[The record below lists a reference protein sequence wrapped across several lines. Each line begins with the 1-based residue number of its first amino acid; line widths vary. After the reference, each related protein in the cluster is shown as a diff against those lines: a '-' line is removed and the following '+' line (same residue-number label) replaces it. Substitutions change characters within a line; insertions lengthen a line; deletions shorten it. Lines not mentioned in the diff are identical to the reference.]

1 MSRKQKRSAAKTTTP
16 RRPARPKSG
25 PSPEFASA
33 VSAFNRNQL
42 GEAGRICEQIL
53 ARDSGVVDALSMLGV
68 VHSQLGWHAEAV
80 EVLARSVALRP
91 NNANFV
97 YNLGLAKSRQGDKQG
112 AIAAFQRAIE
122 LHPSLVAAHLQL
134 AHALRDLKRHEDASA
149 ALERGIAA
157 VPEAAQLHSALGALL
172 LIGNDQ
178 KAAEQSLRTALALNP
193 GDTQA
198 WVNLGVALQGQRR
211 HAEAKEALERA
222 LALDPRNPDALKNL
236 ASTLIWGGAF
246 AQAEQLLRRAIEL
259 RPDAAE
265 LANALGVLNSQVGRP
280 EQAATEFRTALRLD
294 PKFATAAYNLA
305 LALFMTGDYAPAFPL
320 YEERW
325 GTKSFQNTSRS
336 FHQPWWGGQSFQG
349 KRLLLHAEQGIGDS
363 IQMLRYL
370 PMVAARGGPVLLEI
384 QRPLLRLLEGNP
396 NIARIWSRHDPP
408 ASDFDLQIP
417 LFSLPRIFRTTL
429 DKVPAAVPYLNVPPA
444 HIARLGERLGRST
457 KPRVALVWAGN
468 AEHNNDHNRSIPLSA
483 FAPLVELPGVEFV
496 SLQFGEACAQLAAF
510 RLQRRMRDLSPL
522 QQDFLDTAAIL
533 HHVDLLVCVDTAVLH
548 LAGAL
553 GRPVWGLIAK
563 AQDFRWM
570 LERADSPWYPTLRLF
585 RQRQHGDWA
594 PVIERVKA
602 ELAGWLE
609 QRAAGEPVSSEPATA
624 RGGAAR
630 T

>member
-1 MSRKQKRSAAKTTTP
+1 MTRKQKRTAAKTTTP
-16 RRPARPKSG
+16 QRPARDKPIPPSG
-25 PSPEFASA
+25 FAAA
-33 VSAFNRNQL
+33 VAAFNRNQL
-42 GEAGRICEQIL
+42 GEAGRICGQIL
-53 ARDSGVVDALSMLGV
+53 AHDPGVVDALSMLGV
-68 VHSQLGWHAEAV
+68 VHSQLGRHVEAV
-80 EVLARSVALRP
+80 EVLERSVALRP
-91 NNANFV
+91 DNANFV

-134 AHALRDLKRHEDASA
+134 AHALRDLERHQDASA
-149 ALERGIAA
+149 ALKRGISAA
-157 VPEAAQLHSALGALL
+157 PDAALLHSTLGAL
-172 LIGNDQ
+172 LIGNDE
-178 KAAEQSLRTALALNP
+178 KAAEQSLRSALALNP
-193 GDTQA
+193 GDIRA
-198 WVNLGVALQGQRR
+198 WVNLGVALREQRR
-211 HAEAKEALERA
+211 HAEAKEALEHA
-222 LALDPRNPDALKNL
+222 LALDPQNPDALKNL

-246 AQAEQLLRRAIEL
+246 TEAEQLLRRAIAL

-280 EQAATEFRTALRLD
+280 EQAATAFRTALRLD

-305 LALFMTGDYAPAFPL
+305 LALCMTGDYRQGFAL

-325 GTKSFQNTSRS
+325 GTKSFQSTSRS
-336 FHQPWWGGQSFQG
+336 FHRPWWRGQGFHG
-349 KRLLLHAEQGIGDS
+349 KRLLLHAEQGVGDA

-370 PMVAARGGPVLLEI
+370 PMVTARGGPVHLEI

-396 NIARIWSRHDPP
+396 HIARMWSRHDPP

-417 LFSLPRIFRTTL
+417 LFSLPRIFGTTL
-429 DKVPAAVPYLNVPPA
+429 DTVPAAVPYLDVPAA
-444 HIARLGERLGRST
+444 HIVRLGGHLGRRT
-457 KPRVALVWAGN
+457 KARVALVWAGN
-468 AEHNNDHNRSIPLSA
+468 AEHHNDHNRSLPLRA
-483 FAPLVELPGVEFV
+483 FAPLLELPGVEFV
-496 SLQFGEACAQLAAF
+496 ALQHGEACAQLAASGF
-510 RLQRRMRDLSPL
+510 QRRLRDLSPL

-570 LERADSPWYPTLRLF
+570 LEREDSPWYPTLRLF

-602 ELAGWLE
+602 ELALWLE
-609 QRAAGEPVSSEPATA
+609 QKAAGERVSSEPRRA
-624 RGGAAR
+624 RGSAA
-630 T
+630 TT